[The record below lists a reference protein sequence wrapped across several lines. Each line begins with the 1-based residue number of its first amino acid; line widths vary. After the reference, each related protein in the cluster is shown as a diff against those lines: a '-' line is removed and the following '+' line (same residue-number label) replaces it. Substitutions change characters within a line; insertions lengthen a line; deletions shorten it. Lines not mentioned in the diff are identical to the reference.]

1 MRVSRREFLT
11 LGLVG
16 GAMLALPF
24 GASACASVGDAP
36 IGNLLRSKT
45 LLPESFLTP
54 LLVPPVL
61 QPARSDAK
69 ADYYE
74 ITQKAGSMV
83 IFKSRGDVA
92 VEEPAPSAS

>member
-1 MRVSRREFLT
+1 MRAFVAT
-11 LGLVG
+11 
-16 GAMLALPF
+16 
-24 GASACASVGDAP
+24 
-36 IGNLLRSKT
+36 
-45 LLPESFLTP
+45 

-74 ITQKAGSMV
+74 ITQKADSMV

>member
-1 MRVSRREFLT
+1 MRAFVAT
-11 LGLVG
+11 
-16 GAMLALPF
+16 
-24 GASACASVGDAP
+24 
-36 IGNLLRSKT
+36 
-45 LLPESFLTP
+45 